1 MWFFSELSL
10 RKWGRNL
17 RVIIYQ
23 VGLYATKAIWIPHT
37 EKICVNI
44 KRLQVII
51 IIWCWALFVF
61 FLNSPFDFFFIFNVV
76 GRLFLLINFLVSLC
90 VTENKQTIFLK
101 IYSPSLFMLL
111 RIFSSLLFVS
121 SYTLLTHPH
130 FTLFLFYIHS
140 YKVILIS
147 LYDHSF
153 VRLCVSVEG
162 KVMVII

>member
-111 RIFSSLLFVS
+111 RIFLLCSSSPLIHFWLIHTLLYFYFIYILTKSSL
-121 SYTLLTHPH
+121 
-130 FTLFLFYIHS
+130 
-140 YKVILIS
+140 
-147 LYDHSF
+147 
-153 VRLCVSVEG
+153 
-162 KVMVII
+162 